1 MLRTAILVLALAACS
16 WHWWSTRPIA
26 RPPGILA
33 PDSPAQERVPEGPNW
48 RIAGHEL
55 RGLARFA
62 VAARVLS
69 AERYRFDRAAELS
82 PLDLALGWGPMSA
95 SEVIGTLDIR
105 QASRRYLWSSDA
117 PRIGPE
123 SIALHSANMHM
134 IPATAEVR
142 RELLRARPGS
152 LIRVIGW
159 LVEVR
164 GDDGWTWRSSLTRRD
179 RGDGACEVVLV
190 QRVELG

>member
-1 MLRTAILVLALAACS
+1 VVRIAILALVLAACA
-16 WHWWSTRPIA
+16 WHVWSTRPIT
-26 RPPGILA
+26 RPPGILVPDA
-33 PDSPAQERVPEGPNW
+33 PRQEIVRDGPRW
-48 RIAGHEL
+48 RIEGHEV

-62 VAARVLS
+62 VVGRVLS

-95 SEVIGTLDIR
+95 NEVIEALDIS
-105 QASRRYLWSSDA
+105 QGSRLYIWSSFEPPISSDA
-117 PRIGPE
+117 
-123 SIALHSANMHM
+123 IALHSANMHM
-134 IPATAEVR
+134 IPATAEER
-142 RELLRARPGS
+142 RTLLRARPGS
-152 LIRVIGW
+152 VVRVIGW

-164 GDDGWTWRSSLTRRD
+164 GPDGWVWRSSLTRKD